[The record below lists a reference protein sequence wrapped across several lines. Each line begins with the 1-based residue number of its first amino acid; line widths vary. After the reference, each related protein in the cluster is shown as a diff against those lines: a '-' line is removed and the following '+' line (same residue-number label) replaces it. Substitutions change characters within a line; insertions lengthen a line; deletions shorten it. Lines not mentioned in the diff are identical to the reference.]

1 MNTKP
6 TPEVSTSPHS
16 FSRRA
21 FLATAQEGSFSAAS
35 RALGLTQ
42 PTLSRQVSTLE
53 AHLGVTLFERG
64 TRSMALTEAG
74 QALLAPAKVML
85 DGAFDLS
92 LAAEGRS
99 TSMQG
104 KVSITATS
112 LFAMSYLPPV
122 IEALRRKAPE
132 LTLEVIASNSL
143 QDLRRRE
150 ADIAV
155 RHVRPS
161 EDELIGRLIGEH
173 TAGLYASPGYVE
185 QRGAPSA
192 LADIH
197 GHDFLGFDNLDQ
209 ALEVYQ
215 QLGLKV
221 TPDQL
226 RVFSGHGEVLLA
238 MVRQGLGLCI
248 LPDGEFCEG
257 LKPVLADQV
266 RVDFPVWLVTHRELQ
281 TNPRIRLV
289 FDALATALTERL
301 ADKPVS

>member
-1 MNTKP
+1 MKWSAVDLDWNQ
-6 TPEVSTSPHS
+6 V
-16 FSRRA
+16 RA

-161 EDELIGRLIGEH
+161 EDEL
-173 TAGLYASPGYVE
+173 
-185 QRGAPSA
+185 
-192 LADIH
+192 
-197 GHDFLGFDNLDQ
+197 
-209 ALEVYQ
+209 
-215 QLGLKV
+215 
-221 TPDQL
+221 
-226 RVFSGHGEVLLA
+226 
-238 MVRQGLGLCI
+238 
-248 LPDGEFCEG
+248 
-257 LKPVLADQV
+257 
-266 RVDFPVWLVTHRELQ
+266 VD
-281 TNPRIRLV
+281 
-289 FDALATALTERL
+289 
-301 ADKPVS
+301 DK